1 VRFSCAASTA
11 AILIKDHLRAVIN
24 FNFTMSNILLDLD
37 KDAVKFASNR
47 IFPENINTEFRR
59 VFE

>member
-1 VRFSCAASTA
+1 MGTACSTGG
-11 AILIKDHLRAVIN
+11 LHNVDHLRENIN
-24 FNFTMSNILLDLD
+24 FSTMSIYFATDLD

-47 IFPENINTEFRR
+47 IFQALILKLLG